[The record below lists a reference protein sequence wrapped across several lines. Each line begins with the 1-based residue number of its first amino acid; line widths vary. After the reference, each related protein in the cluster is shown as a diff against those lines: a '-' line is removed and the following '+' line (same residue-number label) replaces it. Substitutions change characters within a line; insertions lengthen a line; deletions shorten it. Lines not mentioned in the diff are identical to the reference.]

1 MSHSKDPVSDSKD
14 FEQLKIEIYKK
25 MNIEDSSKNEQNAL
39 KNRAKQEVAILQ
51 DLFNKND
58 TVETI
63 FDESILINELIDFSK
78 KKDK

>member
-25 MNIEDSSKNEQNAL
+25 MNIENSSKNEEIIMKQKAKREVTIL
-39 KNRAKQEVAILQ
+39 KE
-51 DLFNKND
+51 LFDKND
-58 TVETI
+58 TIEHR
-63 FDESILINELIDFSK
+63 FDESILINELIDISK

>member
-25 MNIEDSSKNEQNAL
+25 MNIENSSKNEEIIMKQKAKREVTIL
-39 KNRAKQEVAILQ
+39 KE
-51 DLFNKND
+51 LFEKND
-58 TVETI
+58 TIEHR
-63 FDESILINELIDFSK
+63 FDESILINELIDISK

>member
-1 MSHSKDPVSDSKD
+1 MSHSKDPVSNSKD
-14 FEQLKIEIYKK
+14 FERLKIEIYKK

-39 KNRAKQEVAILQ
+39 KTRAKQEVAILQ